1 MRVLIVDDNPDD
13 RRVLWYLVTQK
24 GHRPV
29 EAQNGI
35 EGLELAKA
43 DSPDLIISDALMPLM
58 DGFQFLRAVK
68 QEETLRSIPFIFYS
82 SSYRENKDVRLAMS
96 LGADAFVFKP
106 VDPVELWVKIE
117 ALLKAGRKAQA
128 PPAPLVQEDV
138 EYLKRYSEV
147 VATKL
152 EKKVQELEQTLQ
164 KQQRAEQA
172 LRETEL
178 KLRTL
183 LESLPVCIA
192 RFDAEGRHLYVSP
205 AMTRT
210 FGVPAEAFIGKTLRE
225 CGGPSADEQNQ
236 ALERQIKQTFAE
248 GVPTTLEAR
257 WETTTGSRRFEVLHV
272 PERDETGKVVS
283 VLGIAH
289 DITERKQAEETIF
302 KREEEFRA
310 LVENAPDAIVRYG
323 RDGRRKYVNPV
334 FQSLAGKPTNQLL
347 GKTPV
352 ETFVGNPAVGVKSL
366 AAIQRV
372 VREGKPVEIEVNWKD
387 AAGESHAYQNR
398 FTPEFDR
405 DGTVASVLSV
415 ARDITALKRTEDSLR
430 KLSQVVEQST
440 ASIVITDTAG
450 CIEYVN
456 PKFTEVTGYTPAE
469 ALGKN
474 PRILKSGELPSELY
488 REMWAAITAGREWR
502 GEFHN
507 RKKDGLLY
515 WESASVSPIRDAN
528 GAITHYLAVK
538 EDITAYK
545 RDRERIREQAALLD
559 QTQDAV
565 LVLGLDQR
573 LHYVNRSAERFYAL
587 AVGPLSNQSAAA
599 LLFQEYPERCVE
611 VCQTT
616 LQRGNWSGELH
627 YLTSLGARRVVSSRW
642 TLIHDTQDRPAS
654 FLIVNTDVTEQK
666 QLEEQFLRSQRM
678 ESIGTLASGVA
689 HDLNN
694 IFAPILMAA
703 DLLRDLVKSPEDR
716 EVIAMLDQGAR
727 RGADIVKQLLTFG
740 RGFKGERLALQPR
753 SLLVEMA
760 KVIRETF
767 PKNITLAQHF
777 PENLWA
783 IEADPTQIHQ
793 VLLNLC
799 VNARDAMPGGGK
811 LTVAAENL
819 MLDATYATMNP
830 EARPGP
836 YVVVQVGDTGTGI
849 PPEIMHKVFD
859 PFFTTKEVGKGTGL
873 GLSTVL
879 GIVKN
884 HGGFVQ
890 VNSRVDEGTQFK
902 VYLPATVDAEL
913 LPSPSPSAPLPR
925 GNRELVLLVDDE
937 EAIRT
942 VARNILETCGYRVI
956 TAADGAEAL
965 LALSRSRETIR
976 VVVTDMLMPVLDGA
990 SLIRALSRHSRNI
1003 RVVAMSGLPGQEEE
1017 AVQAGLTAGAFLI
1030 KPFSTE
1036 KLVRTL
1042 HDLLKD
1048 PGKA

>member
-1 MRVLIVDDNPDD
+1 MKVLIVDDNPDD
-13 RRVLWYLVTQK
+13 RRVLRYLVQQK
-24 GHRPV
+24 GHCPI

-43 DSPDLIISDALMPLM
+43 DPPDLIISDALMPLM

-68 QEETLRSIPFIFYS
+68 LEELLRSIPFIFYT
-82 SSYRENKDVRLAMS
+82 SSYREDKDVQLAMS
-96 LGADAFVFKP
+96 LGADAFVVKP
-106 VDPVELWVKIE
+106 VEPVELWVKIE
-117 ALLKAGRKAQA
+117 ALLKAGRKEQA
-128 PPAPLVQEDV
+128 PLAPLVQEDV

-152 EKKVQELEQTLQ
+152 EKKVLELEQTLQ

-183 LESLPVCIA
+183 LESLPVCIT
-192 RFDAEGRHLYVSP
+192 RFDADGRHLYVSP
-205 AMTRT
+205 AVTRT
-210 FGVPAEAFIGKTLRE
+210 FGNPVEHFLGRTLRE
-225 CGGPSADEQNQ
+225 CGAPGADEQNQ
-236 ALERQIKQTFAE
+236 ELERQIKQTFAE
-248 GVPTTLEAR
+248 GIPTALEAR
-257 WETTTGSRRFEVLHV
+257 WETTAGSRRFEVLHV

-310 LVENAPDAIVRYG
+310 LVENAPDAIVRY
-323 RDGRRKYVNPV
+323 DPNGRRKYVNPV

-352 ETFVGNPAVGVKSL
+352 ETFVGNRSVGMKSL
-366 AAIQRV
+366 EAIRRV
-372 VREGKPVEIEVNWKD
+372 VRDLMPVEIEVNWKD
-387 AAGESHAYQNR
+387 ANGKACHFQNR

-450 CIEYVN
+450 NIEYVN
-456 PKFTEVTGYTPAE
+456 PKFTEVTGYTRAE
-469 ALGKN
+469 AVGKN
-474 PRILKSGELPSELY
+474 PRILKSGDLPSEVY
-488 REMWAAITAGREWR
+488 REMWVTITAGREWR

-507 RKKDGLLY
+507 RKKDGELY
-515 WESASVSPIRDAN
+515 WESASVSPIRDAA

-538 EDITAYK
+538 EDITSYK
-545 RDRERIREQAALLD
+545 RDQERIREQAALLD

-573 LHYVNRSAERFYAL
+573 VRYANRSAEGFYAL
-587 AVGPLSNQSAAA
+587 PVGPWSSQSAAA
-599 LLFQEYPERCVE
+599 LLFQEHPERCAE

-616 LQRGNWSGELH
+616 LQRGNWSGELS
-627 YLTSLGARRVVSSRW
+627 YITSLGARRVVSSRW
-642 TLIHDTQDRPAS
+642 TLIRDTQDRPAS
-654 FLIVNTDVTEQK
+654 FLLVNTDVTEQK

-716 EVIAMLDQGAR
+716 ELIAMLDQGAR

-740 RGFKGERLALQPR
+740 RGCKGERLALQPR
-753 SLLVEMA
+753 TLLVERA

-767 PKNITLAQHF
+767 PKNLTLEQHF
-777 PENLWA
+777 PESLWA

-799 VNARDAMPGGGK
+799 VNARDAMPRGGK

-819 MLDATYATMNP
+819 MVDASYAIMNP
-830 EARPGP
+830 EAKPGP

-849 PPEIMHKVFD
+849 PPEILHKVFD

-890 VNSRVDEGTQFK
+890 VHSRVDEGTQFK
-902 VYLPATVDAEL
+902 VYLPATVEVEL
-913 LPSPSPSAPLPR
+913 LPAPAPSEPLPK
-925 GNRELVLLVDDE
+925 GNRELVLVVDDE

-965 LALSRSRETIR
+965 LALSRSREPIR
-976 VVVTDMLMPVLDGA
+976 VVITDMLMPVLDGA
-990 SLIRALSRHSRNI
+990 SLIRALSRHSQKI
-1003 RVVAMSGLPGQEEE
+1003 RVVAMSGLAEQEEE
-1017 AVQAGLTAGAFLI
+1017 AVQAGLTTGAFLI
-1030 KPFSTE
+1030 KPFSAE

-1042 HDLLKD
+1042 QDLLKVS
-1048 PGKA
+1048 GTM